1 MGKIKKKAGHYR
13 KPERSRKDEREVLS
27 FEQLPLDEYEEQDKA
42 SPPIDKK
49 KILIAV
55 FILAALVLS
64 VLLYF
69 TGGALSSCTGC
80 SSSSQGEER
89 FSASITGA
97 SLEAGNLR
105 LISDG
110 LCYASDTDF
119 VSLDKNG
126 NIRYSEQHGF
136 ARPILKTK
144 GSNAIAYDLGSNSYA
159 VYSVSGKEYSAEAEK
174 KIFLADITSDGKYAL
189 VTETMGYNAKLSVYD
204 SDHSIIFA
212 YSFADYY
219 ITSMA
224 LNSSGTGAVVCG
236 ASADKGVSISAVY
249 VLDFTKEEPVAK
261 HIISEDTV
269 FDCEYL
275 SSKSVC
281 AVGSKGTYI
290 CSGKDF
296 SHIEKVSYNGM
307 TLTAYDLNGDV
318 GVAVVSL
325 SRSGDGRNCNL
336 EYINSSGKV
345 EKTIETDLGVTSVST
360 YKGRVA
366 VSDYKGVS
374 LYKSNGTLVTSY
386 EIETTSKQIR
396 LYGPSGVYILGLD
409 SITSISL

>member
-1 MGKIKKKAGHYR
+1 MGKIKKKASHYR
-13 KPERSRKDEREVLS
+13 KPEKPVKDERQVMS
-27 FEQLPLDEYEEQDKA
+27 FEQLPLDEYENQEKT
-42 SPPIDKK
+42 SPPLDKK

-80 SSSSQGEER
+80 SVRSEGEER
-89 FSASITGA
+89 FSAGITG
-97 SLEAGNLR
+97 STLEAGNLR
-105 LISDG
+105 LLADG
-110 LCYASDTDF
+110 VCYASDTDF

-126 NIRYSEQHGF
+126 NIRYSEQHGLSH
-136 ARPILKTK
+136 PILRTK
-144 GSNAIAYDLGSNSYA
+144 GSKAIAYDLSSNSYS
-159 VYSVSGKEYSAEAEK
+159 VYSASGKEFTSEAEK
-174 KIFLADITSDGKYAL
+174 KIFLADITSDGTYAL

-204 SDHSIIFA
+204 ADHSIMFA

-224 LNSSGTGAVVCG
+224 LNPSGTGAVVCG
-236 ASADKGVSISAVY
+236 ASAHEGVRTSAVY

-269 FDCEYL
+269 FDCDYL
-275 SSKSVC
+275 SSKSLC
-281 AVGSKGTYI
+281 AVGLKGAYV
-290 CSGKDF
+290 CSGKNF
-296 SHIEKVSYNGM
+296 SRIEKVSYNGM
-307 TLTAYDLNGDV
+307 SLTAYDLNSDV
-318 GVAVVSL
+318 GIAVVSL

-360 YKGRVA
+360 YKDRVA
-366 VSDYKGVS
+366 VSDYRGIS
-374 LYKSNGTLVTSY
+374 LYKSNGSLVTSY
-386 EIETTSKQIR
+386 ELNTTCKQVR
-396 LYGPSGVYILGLD
+396 LFAASGVYILGLD
-409 SITSISL
+409 SIASVSL